1 MNPKPGWIFA
11 LLPRFDKTA
20 WRRGRRFGVVHVLI
34 TSQAAEHD
42 CRNNPA
48 NACRPFL
55 PVRALASVSLA
66 IAVSPSASSS
76 SRYANNPASDVTTD
90 PRNCTIRP
98 SPCALLLIDGEA
110 VVCDGDGLAMLSRLR
125 TRRDEANVF
134 LFAFDL
140 SGRRLQ
146 LLGCTLCAAS
156 TISRP
161 SS

>member
-1 MNPKPGWIFA
+1 
-11 LLPRFDKTA
+11 
-20 WRRGRRFGVVHVLI
+20 
-34 TSQAAEHD
+34 
-42 CRNNPA
+42 
-48 NACRPFL
+48 
-55 PVRALASVSLA
+55 
-66 IAVSPSASSS
+66 
-76 SRYANNPASDVTTD
+76 
-90 PRNCTIRP
+90 
-98 SPCALLLIDGEA
+98 
-110 VVCDGDGLAMLSRLR
+110 VVCDGHGLAMFSRLR